1 MGTGNILLGT
11 KTSRLT
17 STPSAGG
24 GGGGEGEIAIL
35 LGRLHTKETGINSG
49 PLGLWLVCA
58 FIFF

>member
-11 KTSRLT
+11 KTLRLT

-24 GGGGEGEIAIL
+24 EGGGIAIL
-35 LGRLHTKETGINSG
+35 LGRLHTKETEINSG

-58 FIFF
+58 FTFF

>member
-11 KTSRLT
+11 KTLRLT
-17 STPSAGG
+17 STPSA

-35 LGRLHTKETGINSG
+35 LGRLHTKETEINSG

-58 FIFF
+58 FTFF